1 MCENCDYRTNVKG
14 NLTLHLRNVHGQ
26 SVTNEKQQL
35 VKISTEGAP
44 TEPNNG
50 GKQHTHISH
59 GACDSQLAIRQEA
72 AISSALQQVTAVG
85 AVSLSSSAFSS
96 NAHES
101 TGIYS
106 GIQHL
111 TDVDSN
117 VQLEYGVKSD
127 IQDRTIVTSTVPPA
141 SVILGATSNVQH
153 AYGINSDIQDRTIV
167 TSLVPPASGIPS
179 NIQHIND
186 LSHIQPPTRM
196 QSNTCIHQMT
206 TMNQSNQPSDTTSPI
221 QREQINSGA
230 DRIPCVPF
238 SDAPGTP
245 VPSAPIYGGFS
256 PDMVNIPTHC
266 LPPR

>member
-117 VQLEYGVKSD
+117 VQLMEYGVKSD
-127 IQDRTIVTSTVPPA
+127 IQDRTIVTSTVPPV
-141 SVILGATSNVQH
+141 SVTLGETSNVQH
-153 AYGINSDIQDRTIV
+153 VSRINSDVQDRTIL
-167 TSLVPPASGIPS
+167 TSPVPPGSGIPS

-186 LSHIQPPTRM
+186 HFHIQPTTRM
-196 QSNTCIHQMT
+196 QSNTCIHQMP
-206 TMNQSNQPSDTTSPI
+206 TMNQSNPPSDTTSPI
-221 QREQINSGA
+221 QGEQINSGA
-230 DRIPCVPF
+230 DRIPCVPGPATQVINKYASSF
-238 SDAPGTP
+238 
-245 VPSAPIYGGFS
+245 
-256 PDMVNIPTHC
+256 
-266 LPPR
+266 